1 MSGLFGQWAQATK
14 LLSTMGAGAADAAD
28 RATRDE
34 ALLYLKLVDRV
45 FVKQGILQKWKP
57 LADATIA
64 RRRSAGFGGT
74 KALLRT
80 GGLRRSINLRRH
92 APGVYTVGVH
102 KGARGKDGKDIVDIA
117 AVHEFGSKKK
127 AGPSFVPQRSF
138 LGQAHR
144 FFMKGHKS
152 RITKRYLNYLQGG
165 GRLRIDV

>member
-1 MSGLFGQWAQATK
+1 MTALFGQWTQA
-14 LLSTMGAGAADAAD
+14 LQLFSTMGRGAPDAAD

-45 FVKQGILQKWKP
+45 FVKQGILQKWRP
-57 LADATIA
+57 LANATIA
-64 RRRSAGFGGT
+64 GRRSAGFGGT

-80 GGLRRSINLRRH
+80 GGLRRSITLRRH

-102 KGARGKDGKDIVDIA
+102 KGARGKDGQSIVDIA
-117 AVHEFGSKKK
+117 AVHEFGSKK
-127 AGPSFVPQRSF
+127 AGVPQRSF
-138 LGQAHR
+138 LDQAFR

-152 RITKRYLNYLQGG
+152 RLVKRYLNYLQGK

>member
-14 LLSTMGAGAADAAD
+14 LLSTMSAGSADAAD

-34 ALLYLKLVDRV
+34 ALLYFKLVDRV
-45 FVKQGILQKWKP
+45 FVKQGILKKWKP
-57 LADATIA
+57 LEDSTLA

-92 APGVYTVGVH
+92 GPGVYTVGVH

-117 AVHEFGSKKK
+117 AVHEFGSKKAK
-127 AGPSFVPQRSF
+127 VPQRSF

-144 FFMKGHKS
+144 FFMKGH
-152 RITKRYLNYLQGG
+152 RGRLVKRYLNYLQGK